1 MITDTRTTTPAAGPV
16 TVAAVAVVL
25 TCAAAA
31 LGALPDWP
39 APVRTLSGWQVTDV
53 PRATLALVVAA
64 AGTLRV
70 TALLGLVPFLLVLS
84 TTRVRSRR

>member
-1 MITDTRTTTPAAGPV
+1 
-16 TVAAVAVVL
+16 
-25 TCAAAA
+25 
-31 LGALPDWP
+31 
-39 APVRTLSGWQVTDV
+39 VRTLSGWQVTDV
-53 PRATLALVVAA
+53 PRATLALVAAA